1 MTGITAIADLRER
14 ARAALS
20 AEVHAFYAAGAGD
33 DVSRGEAGRAWRAWR
48 FMPRILHDVS
58 RVDTA
63 VTLLGAPLAA
73 PVLVAP
79 TALHT
84 LAHPD
89 GEAATARGAAAAGS
103 VLVLSARSGVP
114 IRTVAAAAGPW
125 WYQTYVL
132 RDRAVTAQ
140 QVRRAADAGA
150 RALVLTVDAPYVY
163 PRPGVT
169 APLPLAGAEA
179 AAVTPGR
186 RPAAREQ
193 DPSLGWDAIGWLAS
207 VSGLPVLVKGVLH
220 PDDARRCVSVGAA
233 GVIVSNHGGRQLD
246 RAVATAD
253 ALPAVVD
260 AVAGRV
266 PVLVDGG
273 IRDGLDVLVALGL
286 GASAVLVGR
295 PVLWALALDGAA
307 GVTACLDLYRTQL
320 HRAMSLAGL
329 RRVAEV
335 GRDLLRPAP

>member
-1 MTGITAIADLRER
+1 MTGITSLTDLPQR
-14 ARAALS
+14 ARAALPPQVY
-20 AEVHAFYAAGAGD
+20 AYYAAGAGED
-33 DVSRGEAGRAWRAWR
+33 TTRDEAARAWRDWR
-48 FMPRILHDVS
+48 ITPRVLRDVS

-63 VTLLGAPLAA
+63 TTLLGAPLAA

-103 VLVLSARSGVP
+103 LLVLSARSGVP
-114 IRTVAAAAGPW
+114 AAAVAAAAAGPW

-132 RDRAVTAQ
+132 RDRGATAA
-140 QVRRAADAGA
+140 QVRGAAAAGA
-150 RALVLTVDAPYVY
+150 RALVLTADAPYVY
-163 PRPGVT
+163 PRPGVA
-169 APLPLAGAEA
+169 APLPLAGPQA
-179 AAVTPGR
+179 AAVTPGH

-220 PDDARRCVSVGAA
+220 PDDARRCVSAGAA

-246 RAVATAD
+246 RAVATAV

-260 AVAGRV
+260 AVGDRV

-273 IRDGLDVLVALGL
+273 VRGGLDVLVALGA
-286 GASAVLVGR
+286 GARAVLVGR
-295 PVLWALALDGAA
+295 PVLWALALGGADGVA
-307 GVTACLDLYRTQL
+307 ACLDLYREQL
-320 HRAMSLAGL
+320 HRAMALAGL
-329 RRVAEV
+329 RRIA
-335 GRDLLRPAP
+335 